1 MRQTTTP
8 QKAVTLHELPLPGS
22 VPEPTDDRDRVVF
35 VTNAIRRRGGLRTRS
50 DQHRPVLAAVV
61 R

>member
-8 QKAVTLHELPLPGS
+8 ETAVILHELPLPGT
-22 VPEPTDDRDRVVF
+22 PEPSADREQVVF
-35 VTNAIRRRGGLRTRS
+35 VTNAIRRRGGLRSRA